1 MTVLVTGCCGFL
13 GYHVCKYYRDEG
25 ERVIG
30 IDNLTK
36 HEYSR
41 SGYDTEVVRDYVLD
55 RLKIMGVE
63 FHKDDIRTELTH
75 PDYLDA
81 DKIAHCAAQPA
92 MTVAIESPMYDFD
105 CNVIGTMNVI
115 NLASK
120 TDASMVNCSSVHVYG
135 NNTSIMVP
143 VDEETPVLRGTVTPL
158 HASKLAA
165 EHYCRAVADT
175 YGTKVSTFRLSGMYG
190 PMQFGGEDHGWVAN
204 FMIRHAFDRPIKVFG
219 TTEQYRD
226 ILYVTDAVEAM
237 DRFFETPRAGETY
250 NIGGGEPRLFS
261 IEKLFNWLEK
271 KTGKVVRYDLLPE
284 RVGDMHWFCCD
295 ITKARSELGWSPTV
309 FPHNGLAN
317 MYQWISSN
325 KDLFT

>member
-13 GYHVCKYYRDEG
+13 GYHVCKYYRDNG

-63 FHKDDIRTELTH
+63 FHKDDVRTELTH

-120 TDASMVNCSSVHVYG
+120 AGAAMVNCSSIHVYG
-135 NNTSIMVP
+135 NNVDVRRP
-143 VDEETPVLRGTVTPL
+143 VNEKAPVLKGTVTPL

-165 EHYCRAVADT
+165 EHYCRAAADT
-175 YGTKVSTFRLSGMYG
+175 YGVLVSTFRLSGMYG
-190 PMQFGGEDHGWVAN
+190 HMQFGGEDHGWVAN
-204 FMIRHAFDRPIKVFG
+204 FMIRHILNRPIKVFG

-226 ILYVTDAVEAM
+226 ILYVTDAVRAM
-237 DRFFETPRAGETY
+237 NRFFENPRVGETY
-250 NIGGGEPRLFS
+250 NIGGGKQCLFS
-261 IEKLFNWLEK
+261 ISNLFDWLEQR
-271 KTGKVVRYDLLPE
+271 TGKTVEYEVLPE
-284 RVGDMHWFCCD
+284 RKGDMHWFCCD
-295 ITKARSELGWSPTV
+295 ITKAQAELGWSPTV
-309 FPHNGLAN
+309 VPGDGLEN
-317 MYQWISSN
+317 MYQWITSN
-325 KDLFT
+325 KELF